1 MACLIIDH
9 EYQSTVQFS
18 PAAEARANPRRIT
31 MMTHIRL
38 IAAALLIALLAACGG
53 GAERTENDALD
64 SEARAA
70 ETDRVVIYGYDS
82 LPGTLRRAITAHM
95 ETEYGVEVDLQRIGD
110 TGAVF
115 TQLYLERQNPQA
127 DVLIGLDESYLPRLR
142 QEDMLEPYEP
152 QNLQLVRE
160 ELLVD
165 PEFYAVPFDFGY
177 ITLNVDTEQL
187 DTPPSTW
194 DELLSEEYRNSF
206 IMLNPATSS
215 PGRNFLLY
223 TIAVFGEDGYLDF
236 WRELQPNILTVTSG
250 WSDGYGLYTQGEAPL
265 VVSYET
271 SPAYH
276 RHFEETDRYQS
287 VLFDDAAYLQ
297 VEVAGIV
304 RGASNRLNAERVMD
318 YLVSQ
323 EFQELIP
330 LSQIMYP
337 VHPGVELPEAFAA
350 GPRVEQAVSL
360 DPAMVGENIARWLM
374 EWEDILR

>member
-1 MACLIIDH
+1 
-9 EYQSTVQFS
+9 
-18 PAAEARANPRRIT
+18 
-31 MMTHIRL
+31 MMSHIRL
-38 IAAALLIALLAACGG
+38 LAAALLIALLAACGG

-152 QNLQLVRE
+152 QNLQLVRD

-194 DELLSEEYRNSF
+194 EELLSKEYRNSF

-350 GPRVEQAVSL
+350 WPRVEQAVSL